1 MFNPLVESF
10 ENLTDNQ
17 LDDKISEL
25 SRKYIISANNP
36 ALQQQILAV
45 LEMHREEMRSRIA
58 QKAQKTLSNDENDLD
73 NLINI
78 S

>member
-1 MFNPLVESF
+1 MFNPLVENF
-10 ENLTDNQ
+10 NNLTDNQ

-25 SRKYIISANNP
+25 SRKYMISANNP
-36 ALQQQILAV
+36 ALQQQVLAV

>member
-1 MFNPLVESF
+1 MFNPLVENF
-10 ENLTDNQ
+10 NNLTDNQ

-25 SRKYIISANNP
+25 SKKYMISANNP
-36 ALQQQILAV
+36 ALQQQVLAV